1 MFILSYFKLEWNRKT
16 IDLVSMHSHPSSVHF
31 SSFHDTLIDKTI
43 LERKI
48 YDN

>member
-16 IDLVSMHSHPSSVHF
+16 IDLVSIHSHPSSVLF
-31 SSFHDTLIDKTI
+31 LSFHDTLIDKTI